1 MASNTIKAGSK
12 VVMTHAQ
19 RQAFLKTS
27 PLGQLFGV
35 AHLLPEV
42 EDSKSYNHALSNQAK
57 LVDVDIL
64 SFSEQKFQDEMLEPC
79 RKGHGKWF
87 RTVSWMHLYHSN
99 VEKRSSQRKRM
110 VTV

>member
-27 PLGQLFGV
+27 SLGQLFGV

-42 EDSKSYNHALSNQAK
+42 EDSKSHNHALSNQAK
-57 LVDVDIL
+57 LVDIL
-64 SFSEQKFQDEMLEPC
+64 PSSEQKFQYKMLEPFT
-79 RKGHGKWF
+79 KGRGKWF

-99 VEKRSSQRKRM
+99 LQKRSSQRKTM
-110 VTV
+110 LIV

>member
-1 MASNTIKAGSK
+1 MLSPAKKNDMPTNWYMASNTIKAGSK

-42 EDSKSYNHALSNQAK
+42 EDSKSHNHALIQREQGTGKREQQK
-57 LVDVDIL
+57 LMFKNMRL
-64 SFSEQKFQDEMLEPC
+64 K
-79 RKGHGKWF
+79 
-87 RTVSWMHLYHSN
+87 
-99 VEKRSSQRKRM
+99 
-110 VTV
+110 

>member
-1 MASNTIKAGSK
+1 MASNAIKAGSK

-27 PLGQLFGV
+27 HLGQLFGV

-42 EDSKSYNHALSNQAK
+42 EDSKSHNHALSNQTE
-57 LVDVDIL
+57 LVL
-64 SFSEQKFQDEMLEPC
+64 SFSEQKFQYEMLEPC
-79 RKGHGKWF
+79 RKVHGKWL

-99 VEKRSSQRKRM
+99 LEKRSSERKTM

>member
-19 RQAFLKTS
+19 RQAFLKSS

-42 EDSKSYNHALSNQAK
+42 EDSKSYNYDLSNQGK
-57 LVDVDIL
+57 LVDVDI
-64 SFSEQKFQDEMLEPC
+64 SFSSKHKFQYEMLEPY
-79 RKGHGKWF
+79 RKGRGKWF
-87 RTVSWMHLYHSN
+87 RTISWMDLYHLKL
-99 VEKRSSQRKRM
+99 EQSSS
-110 VTV
+110 